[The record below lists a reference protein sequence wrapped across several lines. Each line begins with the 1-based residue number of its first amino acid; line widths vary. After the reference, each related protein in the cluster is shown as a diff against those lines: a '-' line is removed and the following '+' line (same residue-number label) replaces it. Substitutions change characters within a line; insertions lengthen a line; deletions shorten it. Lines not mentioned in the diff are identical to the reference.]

1 MLEPTSAA
9 HPRQGHDP
17 IWARAVARLTPVDEI
32 TIESAQVGLIG
43 VGNMGEALLVALLRA
58 GASADKINFAV
69 RRSERSDQLTA
80 RYGIRAATIEELAA
94 RSDVLMIIVKPHD
107 LAEIMERVKPVLK
120 SGALVIS
127 FLAGKKIAT
136 LEVGLAT
143 SAVARV
149 MPNTPT
155 LLGAGMS
162 IVSFGSGIRSDQRRF
177 VNKFL
182 EAAGKSAEMEEEL
195 QDAAAATSGSGPAY
209 FFAFVEAMV
218 AGATQMGIDA
228 ATANTLVI
236 QTILGAAKMLNESGK
251 SATTLREN
259 VTSPKG
265 MTFEGLKVM
274 SEGDLSGLVARAM
287 SAAADRSREM
297 A

>member
-1 MLEPTSAA
+1 
-9 HPRQGHDP
+9 
-17 IWARAVARLTPVDEI
+17 VARLTPVDEI

-58 GASADKINFAV
+58 GADANNIKFAV
-69 RRSERSDQLTA
+69 RRITRSDEIAA
-80 RYGIRAATIEELAA
+80 RYGIRAASVEEMAA
-94 RSDVLMIIVKPHD
+94 SSDVLMIIVKPHD
-107 LAEIMERVKPVLK
+107 LAEIMKQVGPVLK

-136 LEVGLAT
+136 LEAGLAT

-155 LLGAGMS
+155 ILGAGMS
-162 IVSFGSGIRSDQRRF
+162 IVSFGSGIQSDQRRF
-177 VNKFL
+177 VTKFL
-182 EAAGKSAEMEEEL
+182 EAAGKSAEMEEAL

-236 QTILGAAKMLNESGK
+236 QTILGAAKMLDESGK

-274 SEGDLSGLVARAM
+274 SEGNLAGLVARAM
-287 SAAADRSREM
+287 SAAAERSREM